1 MTAAALAEA
10 YHQEI
15 RQRADDIEAAGRIP
29 QDLARNMAADG
40 LFRLLVPKQYGGSEI
55 HPKDYF
61 AALMAT
67 GRADGAVGWC
77 HMIATTTGLMAASLP
92 EEWAQ
97 TIYGADPNV
106 ITCGVTAPVGK
117 AVPVDS
123 GWRVSG
129 RWPFASGCE
138 ISQWLCGGCVL
149 HDANGEPRIGKRGSP
164 ETALVFFPA
173 EQVTIH
179 DTWHTAGLC
188 GTGSHHISV
197 DEILVPHGRWVQ
209 LGNRARVDAP
219 LYRFPTLAL
228 LALGVSAVALG
239 IAEHAR
245 EAFMELAAD
254 KVPTGSNRSLA
265 QRDSTQKDLAQ
276 ATAKLDSALALTHV
290 TIDRAWDQAQ
300 GDRPFAPEAKANL
313 RLAASNNA
321 WCAAEAVDLLY
332 HAAGGS
338 SIYRH
343 NALQRCMRDIHVV
356 TQHAMVAQAT
366 FEIAGKAYLGLD
378 LDAPF

>member
-1 MTAAALAEA
+1 
-10 YHQEI
+10 
-15 RQRADDIEAAGRIP
+15 
-29 QDLARNMAADG
+29 
-40 LFRLLVPKQYGGSEI
+40 
-55 HPKDYF
+55 
-61 AALMAT
+61 
-67 GRADGAVGWC
+67 
-77 HMIATTTGLMAASLP
+77 
-92 EEWAQ
+92 
-97 TIYGADPNV
+97 
-106 ITCGVTAPVGK
+106 
-117 AVPVDS
+117 
-123 GWRVSG
+123 
-129 RWPFASGCE
+129 
-138 ISQWLCGGCVL
+138 VL
-149 HDANGEPRIGKRGSP
+149 HDANGEPRIGKRGGP

-290 TIDRAWDQAQ
+290 AIDRAWDQAQ

-313 RLAASNNA
+313 RLAASNAAQFTVTMRCNDA
-321 WCAAEAVDLLY
+321 CAIFTWSL
-332 HAAGGS
+332 S
-338 SIYRH
+338 
-343 NALQRCMRDIHVV
+343 MRWWPKPLSRSPAKPIW
-356 TQHAMVAQAT
+356 
-366 FEIAGKAYLGLD
+366 G
-378 LDAPF
+378 